1 MSLSIV
7 GADGGC
13 LRSALQD
20 ACFATEIA
28 KPDAKP
34 SQFGRAT
41 DPYRDVLHF
50 LDLVD
55 HKQASSDTA
64 IQVVRSLA
72 QRPGHWLMPNVKLV
86 SSGDAA
92 TDRATMMQ
100 LKAFFAQD
108 PSLAQ
113 SVLEAGRQ
121 SPVYVVVGSKATD
134 GADNYKAVN
143 FQAVN
148 ADGKRLGQVVAL
160 PGGAVRNADFA
171 AIDNEFFEVGLRAE
185 IGDVPPDASQQ
196 SATAALSDLSALEKE
211 SGVFAPDVE
220 DLYKFL
226 LTRYEFFMESFYQ
239 PMYEGITSESTP
251 AYRQAF
257 ADALN
262 ERLNELVDQSGYADA
277 TVGFEVSRSGE
288 IVPALIPR
296 EPNGNGQVQR

>member
-1 MSLSIV
+1 MNLSIT
-7 GADGGC
+7 GTAADC
-13 LRSALQD
+13 MRSALQD
-20 ACFATEIA
+20 AGTAFETIA

-34 SQFGRAT
+34 PQFGRTT
-41 DPYRDVLHF
+41 DPYRDVLRF
-50 LDLVD
+50 IDMPLVSP
-55 HKQASSDTA
+55 QTTA
-64 IQVVRSLA
+64 ELVGSLA

-92 TDRATMMQ
+92 TDRATMLQ

-121 SPVYVVVGSKATD
+121 SPVYVVVGGRTTG
-134 GADNYKAVN
+134 GADNYKPRN
-143 FQAVN
+143 FQAVSPE
-148 ADGKRLGQVVAL
+148 GKGIGQVVAL
-160 PGGAVRNADFA
+160 PGAAVRNLDYAS
-171 AIDNEFFEVGLRAE
+171 IDNEFFEVGLRAE
-185 IGDVPPDASQQ
+185 IGELGYDASQQ
-196 SATAALSDLSALEKE
+196 SASAAVSDLSALKRDGRLPDLPDETALLELVE
-211 SGVFAPDVE
+211 S
-220 DLYKFL
+220 LYNGHMPA
-226 LTRYEFFMESFYQ
+226 YEEY
-239 PMYEGITSESTP
+239 YEGAQSLSTP

-296 EPNGNGQVQR
+296 EPNGNGQVQQ